1 MSVNNVPDNKV
12 QMTNTGMRVKNGPA
26 NKMQMT
32 KGLGGISIHRKKKI
46 KIKDVGKNGK
56 ESSKKNVNV
65 KNKK

>member
-1 MSVNNVPDNKV
+1 
-12 QMTNTGMRVKNGPA
+12 MTNTGMRVKNGPD

>member
-1 MSVNNVPDNKV
+1 
-12 QMTNTGMRVKNGPA
+12 MTNTGMRVKNGPD
-26 NKMQMT
+26 NKVQMT
-32 KGLGGISIHRKKKI
+32 KVLGSISIHRKKKI